1 MICLHVEYMINYV
14 WICVGGTSFHYMPST
29 QTNNSAG
36 KVGKAI
42 LHLLNREHSYEF
54 CGKELQSVAE
64 KITSQTQLRLFQKVS
79 IVQYLYMHH
88 KPPLVLK
95 ATVK

>member
-1 MICLHVEYMINYV
+1 MYGFVLVALLFIICHQ
-14 WICVGGTSFHYMPST
+14 T
-29 QTNNSAG
+29 QTKNSAG

-42 LHLLNREHSYEF
+42 LHWDNREHSSEF

-64 KITSQTQLRLFQKVS
+64 RKDHLTNTTQTVFQKVS

-88 KPPLVLK
+88 KPSLVLK
-95 ATVK
+95 ATEK